1 MKRYYNSTTQEW
13 YNEGESIT
21 RKIENGV
28 FAGIPS
34 VEQLTAWGFVE
45 QVTPTPT
52 PEQLLE
58 RAKMNKINELEN
70 YDSSSAVNEFVVIN
84 GENEITGWF
93 APEQRSNYKNSLDA
107 AELLGVDVVHPVF
120 QGQVFELP
128 VSYAKTSL
136 AQIQLYA
143 DKCYVVTEQH
153 RSGINNLTSVEDV
166 AAYDY
171 TTGYPEKLV
180 FNLNNQVE

>member
-1 MKRYYNSTTQEW
+1 MKRYYNSITQEW
-13 YNEGESIT
+13 YNEGDNIT

-28 FAGIPS
+28 FTGIPS

-45 QVTPTPT
+45 WITPAPT

-58 RAKMNKINELEN
+58 QAKVSKIAELED
-70 YDSSSAVNEFVVIN
+70 YDSSDAVNEFTV
-84 GENEITGWF
+84 ITGEDEIKGWF
-93 APEQRSNYKNSLDA
+93 TPEQRSNYKNSLDA

-120 QGQVFELP
+120 QGRVFELP
-128 VSYAKTSL
+128 VTYAKTSL

-153 RSGINNLTSVEDV
+153 KVGIGNLTSVDAVE
-166 AAYDY
+166 AYDF
-171 TTGYPEKLV
+171 TTGYPEKLE
-180 FNLNNQVE
+180 FNLNEI